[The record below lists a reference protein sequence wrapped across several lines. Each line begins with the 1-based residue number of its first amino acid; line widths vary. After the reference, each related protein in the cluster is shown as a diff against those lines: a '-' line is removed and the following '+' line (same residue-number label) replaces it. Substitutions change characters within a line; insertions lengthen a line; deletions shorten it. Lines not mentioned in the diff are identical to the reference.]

1 MTVSTVD
8 LYGAPNYGPIGRPPA
23 GIVFHTPEN
32 ADVSL
37 QQALNTAQWQASP
50 GNTSGGSYHGILGWD
65 ESKGPMSE
73 PDAWVMVRTV
83 PWDKAA
89 GGITSQRTNP
99 PWNPDGRMP
108 AETRQVLTEDAYG
121 NPNRWMHQ
129 IALGGNARWYV
140 TNGYPSGLV
149 TCLAE
154 WVKIL
159 EEAYNHNGAADAIL
173 TLHRHWQTDRTDPG
187 PLNLIELVIA
197 EYLRLFAPD
206 PGPTVRFLDV
216 PPSHWAYEVIE
227 WAAQKGIATGR
238 PDGTFGPDE
247 PASAARILTFLK
259 RYDDAQS

>member
-1 MTVSTVD
+1 MSVSTVD
-8 LYGAPNYGPIGRPPA
+8 LYGAPSYGPIGRPPA

-32 ADVSL
+32 ADATL

-50 GNTSGGSYHGILGWD
+50 GNTQGGSYHGILAYD
-65 ESKGPMSE
+65 PESVGGMSD
-73 PDAWVMVRTV
+73 PDSWVMVRTV

-108 AETRQVLTEDAYG
+108 AETIAALTEDAYG

-149 TCLAE
+149 TRLAE

-159 EEAYNHNGAADAIL
+159 EEAYHHNETDDAIL

-187 PLNLIELVIA
+187 PLNLIDLILA
-197 EYLRLFAPD
+197 EYERLYGDD
-206 PGPTVRFLDV
+206 PVVMPQRFTDV

-227 WAAQKGIATGR
+227 RAAVKGIATGR
-238 PDGTFGPDE
+238 PDGTFGPDD
-247 PASAARILTFLK
+247 AATRAEVLAFIE
-259 RYDDAQS
+259 RAG